1 MSMNILQDLRYKL
14 QKRVQRLSSAP
25 FDGIRTELARFFEFF
40 DGNPT
45 LKAVALE
52 LNAKFP
58 RLGDELNAAFA
69 KHEILEGSTED
80 EHAAIGLNVL
90 RRVAVSTEQIP
101 FLSFVPMA
109 RGIDQSLDRFR
120 DRYLDPFYEY
130 VDEHIEERNLVL
142 AELIRFKHL
151 AEWFRRDRLWNRWKS
166 ETRSGERALA
176 FAVYEF
182 LYEQGVDFQIEPASA
197 SGEVDLVSAQNSET
211 LLVAD
216 VKIYEPESS
225 RGAAYIRRG
234 FHQVYRYLH
243 DFNQPIGYLI
253 VFKGS
258 EKLLVFSGSTNNA
271 EQVPFLTINDKTIF
285 LIQIDIFPHAEPA
298 SKRGVPEQ
306 DVITEAEVAAEIEAS
321 KRCEPKDDQSKE

>member
-14 QKRVQRLSSAP
+14 QKRVQRLSSAR
-25 FDGIRTELARFFEFF
+25 FDDIRTELVRFFEFF
-40 DGNPT
+40 DGNAT
-45 LKAVALE
+45 LKAIALE
-52 LNAKFP
+52 LNARFP
-58 RLGDELNAAFA
+58 RLEDELNAAFA
-69 KHEILEGSTED
+69 RHEILEGATED
-80 EHAAIGLNVL
+80 EQAAIGLNVL

-101 FLSFVPMA
+101 FLSFVPTA

-151 AEWFRRDRLWNRWKS
+151 AEWFRRDELWSRWKS

-197 SGEVDLVSAQNSET
+197 SGEADMVSAQHSEAP
-211 LLVAD
+211 LVAD
-216 VKIYEPESS
+216 VKIYDPESS
-225 RGAAYIRRG
+225 RGSAYIRRG
-234 FHQVYRYLH
+234 FYQVYRYLH
-243 DFNQPIGYLI
+243 DFNQAIGYLV

-258 EKLLVFSGSTNNA
+258 EKLLVFSGAASNA

-285 LIQIDIFPHAEPA
+285 LIQIDIFPHQEPA

-306 DVITEAEVAAEIEAS
+306 DVISEAELAAEIDAVNS
-321 KRCEPKDDQSKE
+321 PR